1 MPPEGDDAGSPVPKA
16 DVYNGAVAADRWL
29 IVGLGNPGPAYSHNR
44 HNVGYWTVNR
54 LARLHGIPLKA
65 RRLAALG
72 EGKIGDANVLLV
84 KPRTFVNNSGHAV
97 AAALKHAKVPPENV
111 LIIYDELDLPAG
123 RLRLKAKG
131 GTAGHNGL
139 RSIASSLG
147 TTDFPRLRV
156 GIGRPHVDGEP
167 VWDPDVVS
175 VWVLSDPTPQET
187 KTLQNAVSRAAA
199 AAETIVT
206 EGVEAAMSRYNK

>member
-1 MPPEGDDAGSPVPKA
+1 M
-16 DVYNGAVAADRWL
+16 AADRWM

-54 LARLHGIPLKA
+54 LARLHGVPLKA

-72 EGKIGDANVLLV
+72 EGKIGDNDVLLV

-97 AAALKHAKVPPENV
+97 AAALKHAKVRPENV
-111 LIIYDELDLPAG
+111 LIVYDELDLPAG
-123 RLRLKAKG
+123 RLRVKAKG

-139 RSIASSLG
+139 RSIAAALG
-147 TTDFPRLRV
+147 STDFPRLRI

-167 VWDPDVVS
+167 TWDPDVVA
-175 VWVLSDPTPQET
+175 VWVLGDPTPQET
-187 KTLQNAVSRAAA
+187 KTLQNAVSRAAEA
-199 AAETIVT
+199 IETVLG
-206 EGVEAAMSRYNK
+206 EGLEAAMNKYNK